1 MKQKIIIGALI
12 IVGLASIAYAAFSQ
26 SLTINGTGTT
36 AADWDVKIT
45 GITATSAN
53 GATQVNGSPT
63 FTATSATFDV
73 ELAHP
78 GASAEYQ
85 VTVTNNGSIDAKLD
99 SLTDIA
105 TINSAAPTDITYTVS
120 GVTASTTTLAAG
132 TTNVVTVKVEWDA
145 NSTITTTQSKSA
157 TLTLNYVQDT
167 L

>member
-12 IVGLASIAYAAFSQ
+12 IVGLSSIAYAAFSQ

-36 AADWDVKIT
+36 TADWDVKIT
-45 GITATSAN
+45 GITTVGST

-78 GASAEYQ
+78 GASAEYE
-85 VTVTNNGSIDAKLD
+85 VTVENDGSIDAKLD

-105 TINSAAPTDITYTVS
+105 SINSASPTDITYTVS
-120 GVTASTTTLAAG
+120 GVTAGTTTLPAG
-132 TTNVVTVKVEWDA
+132 STNTVTVKVTWNPA
-145 NSTITTTQSKSA
+145 STITSTQSKTA